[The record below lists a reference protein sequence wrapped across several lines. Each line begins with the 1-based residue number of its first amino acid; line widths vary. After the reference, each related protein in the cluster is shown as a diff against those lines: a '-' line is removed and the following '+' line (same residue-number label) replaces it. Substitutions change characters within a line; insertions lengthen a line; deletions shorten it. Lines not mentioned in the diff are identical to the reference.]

1 MKEEERDKMKVLIT
15 GGAGHIGSHI
25 AEQLL
30 ERGDEV
36 LVIDNYET
44 GRRDNLVPQKN
55 LTIVEDTI
63 ANTEMIDQ
71 VFDRFQPEVV
81 VHAAASYKD
90 PENWIG
96 DASTNVVG
104 AANIVKAAKRVG
116 IRRIIYFQTAL
127 CYGLKP
133 LEQPI
138 TLTHP
143 YFSGGYTG
151 GSSYAISKTGG
162 ELYIQLS
169 GLDFISFRLA
179 NSYGPRNLS
188 GPLPTFY
195 SRLTTGKKCFVN
207 DTRRDFIFVKDLV
220 QVVIKAIDGMG
231 SSGFYHVSS
240 GSDYAI
246 KELFD
251 ATLKAL
257 DLTLEEEVEVRQRGE
272 DDVYTIL
279 LDPEKIKKEFGWHVT
294 TKLED
299 GIKETIEWYKV
310 HGITQTYTHLKLED
324 EK

>member
-1 MKEEERDKMKVLIT
+1 MKVLIT

-30 ERGDEV
+30 SRGDEV

-44 GRRDNLVPQKN
+44 GRRDNLAPHKN
-55 LTIVEDTI
+55 LTIVEDSI
-63 ANTEMIDQ
+63 AHTAMIDK
-71 VFDRFQPEVV
+71 VFDDFKPEVV

-90 PENWIG
+90 PENWIE
-96 DASTNVVG
+96 DATTNVVG
-104 AANIVKAAKRVG
+104 AANIVKAAKRIG

-138 TLTHP
+138 SLTHP
-143 YFSGGYTG
+143 YFSGGYSG

-162 ELYIQLS
+162 ELYIELS

-220 QVVIKAIDGMG
+220 KVVIKAIDGMG
-231 SSGFYHVSS
+231 SKGYYHVSS

-257 DLTLEEEVEVRQRGE
+257 DITLDEEVEVRQRGE

-279 LDPEKIKKEFGWHVT
+279 LDPTKINKDFDWHVT

-299 GIKETIEWYKV
+299 GIKETIEWYKA
-310 HGITQTYTHLKLED
+310 HGISQTYTHLKLE
-324 EK
+324 ETK